1 MGGYLFLIFSI
12 PTITKPKVKIIIN
25 SSYVEIISPPYICNS
40 DFSADITKRLNRFL
54 TFTPFVYE
62 VVRSFELVFTI
73 SRPTNVS
80 QELFIIILSSAGQ
93 AHV

>member
-1 MGGYLFLIFSI
+1 MQFGFF
-12 PTITKPKVKIIIN
+12 TVT
-25 SSYVEIISPPYICNS
+25 
-40 DFSADITKRLNRFL
+40 ADITKRLNRFL